1 MKKNT
6 FFLALFLILSL
17 GIYAQEKIHGLAVIT
32 EFDDF
37 QYEASDAAIDS
48 LLNQKSGYNK
58 SNNVGSLYEYFK
70 AVSYTHLRA
79 HET

>member
-48 LLNQKSGYNK
+48 LLN
-58 SNNVGSLYEYFK
+58 
-70 AVSYTHLRA
+70 
-79 HET
+79 